1 MPNQKSEVY
10 DFEEFNKKAKEEF
23 NKIVLSII
31 EEESYVT
38 EFSTLMEVACF
49 IRMLVNKPVM

>member
-1 MPNQKSEVY
+1 M
-10 DFEEFNKKAKEEF
+10 EEF

-31 EEESYVT
+31 EKESYVT